1 MVWDANRD
9 VVEWFENAL
18 THESE
23 EVRIRALELLA
34 RVDGPRRKRWLD
46 RGLDDTS
53 PAVRATAALVWRCF
67 DGVGTIEEIAH
78 DLAAAFDL
86 PAEIVRDDVLALT
99 RELAACGLVAGVEPS
114 EDGRALLLHRRGG
127 QVRRG

>member
-1 MVWDANRD
+1 M
-9 VVEWFENAL
+9 
-18 THESE
+18 
-23 EVRIRALELLA
+23 RASDIGSSF
-34 RVDGPRRKRWLD
+34 VPRRIAASYTVELD
-46 RGLDDTS
+46 GEAVVLDE
-53 PAVRATAALVWRCF
+53 ARNRLHHLNATAALVWRCF

-86 PAEIVRDDVLALT
+86 PAETVRDDVLALT
-99 RELAACGLVAGVEPS
+99 RELAACGLLAGVEPS